1 MATWLQDDWRTT
13 DRLTIN
19 LGLRYDLTTNGF
31 ANDAA
36 FPPFVE
42 AGRPDDTNNIQPRL
56 GFAYQL
62 NDLTVVRGGTGIY
75 YGDALSADANW
86 MYGNT
91 QIATIQITNDDTR
104 ADFATNPFN
113 GEPVPNYDEAQTR
126 FCHVNGNAPGC
137 LIAAAQELA
146 PPAEFTRVAQSW
158 QSSIGVQRQLR
169 SDMAF
174 EVDYV
179 FNRARQEKL
188 VQQNINLIFDPET
201 QANLPFSDRENRPYP
216 DFGVVSM
223 SFHRGRSNYHGLQAA
238 FTKRFSNNWQGS
250 ATYTLSSLYSGEG
263 QPFSGLNE
271 VTFPLAPDLGDDYT
285 LAVTDQRHRFV
296 FNGIYQMAWGFQLSG
311 LYFFGAGE
319 RQNTSFG
326 GDIRDIGTDGS
337 NRLREDGTIVDR
349 NNLVGDQVHRVDLR
363 PQKRFA
369 LGGSMSVDGIMEVY
383 NLFDHANFG
392 TYITEE
398 SDPDYGLPDVNTNIA
413 YGPRVISFGIRFQ
426 F

>member
-1 MATWLQDDWRTT
+1 MLNSRSLNEIKVGYSKFQLTNANLTQWTLGPQTAVTATLGGPRIRFQGFQVPGNQNHPRTRYQENLMFRDDFTYSFDGRGRHDIKTGAEFVRYHEVTRNCRNCNPAIDAAGSPPPDNLPALLPDWQSADTWDLNALNPLIRRYTVGVGDFRVDFNQNRFATWLQDDWRTT

-31 ANDAA
+31 ANDAE

-42 AGRPDDTNNIQPRL
+42 SGRPDDTNNIQPRL

-62 NDLTVVRGGTGIY
+62 NDMTVLRGGTGIY

-91 QIATIQITNDDTR
+91 QIATIQISNDGR

-113 GEPVPNYDEAQTR
+113 GEAVPNYDEAQTR

-188 VQQNINLIFDPET
+188 VQQNINLIFDPNT
-201 QANLPFSDRENRPYP
+201 QANLPFSERDEPSLPGLWRGVDELPQGPIELPRPAGRLHQAVQQQLA
-216 DFGVVSM
+216 GVG
-223 SFHRGRSNYHGLQAA
+223 HLH
-238 FTKRFSNNWQGS
+238 
-250 ATYTLSSLYSGEG
+250 
-263 QPFSGLNE
+263 
-271 VTFPLAPDLGDDYT
+271 
-285 LAVTDQRHRFV
+285 
-296 FNGIYQMAWGFQLSG
+296 
-311 LYFFGAGE
+311 
-319 RQNTSFG
+319 
-326 GDIRDIGTDGS
+326 
-337 NRLREDGTIVDR
+337 
-349 NNLVGDQVHRVDLR
+349 LVQ
-363 PQKRFA
+363 
-369 LGGSMSVDGIMEVY
+369 SV
-383 NLFDHANFG
+383 
-392 TYITEE
+392 
-398 SDPDYGLPDVNTNIA
+398 
-413 YGPRVISFGIRFQ
+413 
-426 F
+426 